1 MHELFKYKIFKHSFD
16 YDILLNALRRSIIMK
31 MRNVAIIAH
40 VDHGKTT
47 LVNQLL
53 KCSGTFRENEKL
65 EDRAMD
71 SNAIERER
79 GITILAKTTSIKY
92 KDFKINIL
100 DTPGHADFGGEVER
114 IMHMVDGCL
123 LLVDAFEG
131 TMPQTRF
138 VLKKAI
144 EAHVKPVVV
153 INKIDRP
160 NANPQKAVDEVLN
173 LFIELG
179 APDEFLDFKVAYT
192 SALNGTSSLDPS
204 PSSQKPGM
212 DPIFDLIVDEIPEP
226 QVQSEGPLQLQCALL
241 DYNDYVGRMGIG
253 RIQRGTIKVGQT
265 VTCARLDGTTK
276 AFKILKLIGY
286 YGLKKIEIEEASAGE
301 IVAIAGLP
309 DINVG
314 ETICDSSSV
323 EALPP
328 LHIDEPTLQMTFGT
342 NSSPFSGKDGKLLT
356 ARQIEDRLF
365 KEAQRDVSLKV
376 SRVQNSETWIVS
388 GRGELHLGIL
398 IENMRR
404 EGFELEVSRPQVIVK
419 EIDGAK
425 CEPYEDLSVEVPNDY
440 VGDVMTSLGSR
451 DAELIDMD
459 AGDVNT
465 KINYVIPSRG
475 LIGFV
480 TNFLTLTKG
489 YGIIAHTFK
498 EYRPIANGKIG
509 ERQIGVLVA
518 TETGQS
524 TPYALQHV
532 EERGVMFIYPG
543 EQIYEGMIVGENK
556 YDTDLSVN
564 VCQTKNLTN
573 QRSANKDQTVV
584 LKSPR
589 KMTLEACLDYIN
601 SDELVE
607 VTPNFFRMRKRILND
622 AQRKKREARNK

>member
-1 MHELFKYKIFKHSFD
+1 
-16 YDILLNALRRSIIMK
+16 MK

-92 KDFKINIL
+92 KDYKINIL

-153 INKIDRP
+153 INKVDRP

-204 PSSQKPGM
+204 ASSQKEGM
-212 DPIFDLIVDEIPEP
+212 DPIFDLIVSEIPEP
-226 QVQSEGPLQLQCALL
+226 NVELNGPLQLQSALL

-253 RIQRGTIKVGQT
+253 RIQRGTIKVGST
-265 VTCARLDGTTK
+265 VSCARLDGTIK
-276 AFKILKLIGY
+276 NFKILKLIGY
-286 YGLKKIEIEEASAGE
+286 YGLKKIDIEEASAGE
-301 IVAIAGLP
+301 IVAFAGLP

-314 ETICDSSSV
+314 ETICDVSKV

-365 KEAQRDVSLKV
+365 KEAQKDVSLKV
-376 SRVQNSETWIVS
+376 SRVPNSETWIVS

-404 EGFELEVSRPQVIVK
+404 EGFELEVSRPQVIIK
-419 EIDGAK
+419 EIDGKK
-425 CEPYEDLSVEVPNDY
+425 CEPFEDLSVEVPNDF

-498 EYRPIANGKIG
+498 EYRPIAQGKIG

-524 TPYALQHV
+524 TPYAIQHV

-556 YDTDLSVN
+556 YDSDLSVN

-622 AQRKKREARNK
+622 ALRKKREAKNKINN

>member
-1 MHELFKYKIFKHSFD
+1 
-16 YDILLNALRRSIIMK
+16 MK

-53 KCSGTFRENEKL
+53 KCSGTFRENERL

-79 GITILAKTTSIKY
+79 GITILAKTTSVKY
-92 KDFKINIL
+92 KDYKINIL

-144 EAHVKPVVV
+144 EANVKPVVV

-212 DPIFDLIVDEIPEP
+212 DPIFDLIVNEIPEP
-226 QVQSEGPLQLQCALL
+226 QVQTEGPLQLQCALL

-253 RIQRGTIKVGQT
+253 RIQRGTIKVGET

-276 AFKILKLIGY
+276 SFKILKLIGY
-286 YGLKKIEIEEASAGE
+286 YGLKKLEIEEASAGE
-301 IVAIAGLP
+301 IVAVAGLP

-314 ETICDSSSV
+314 ETVCASSKI

-365 KEAQRDVSLKV
+365 KEAQKDVSLKV

-404 EGFELEVSRPQVIVK
+404 EGYELEVSRPQVIIK
-419 EIDGAK
+419 EIDGQK

-498 EYRPIANGKIG
+498 EYRPLATGKIG

-524 TPYALQHV
+524 TPYAIQHV

-556 YDTDLSVN
+556 YDNDLSVN

-622 AQRKKREARNK
+622 ALRKKWEAKNKN